1 MTVSSDFWLQ
11 RGAGT
16 QQRDPQLFSASSP
29 PLGPGSAPS
38 ALSELHSDVVPSSH
52 LSLDEA
58 GREAPCSRSPSRL
71 MVKAETF
78 TSRMFPRPEPTIA
91 QTHVIFTKTVFDL

>member
-1 MTVSSDFWLQ
+1 
-11 RGAGT
+11 
-16 QQRDPQLFSASSP
+16 
-29 PLGPGSAPS
+29 
-38 ALSELHSDVVPSSH
+38 
-52 LSLDEA
+52 
-58 GREAPCSRSPSRL
+58 